1 MVRNKY
7 TLTTAGKSPSKKS
20 RTSSISKQHEHNCN
34 DDGET
39 GNLEG
44 SGSSS
49 SSSSSSSAEAS
60 DPTTA
65 KRCDSGSVHKQNL
78 YIISFPVIFVF
89 NILRSLLYQL
99 FVIFRYVYNF
109 TSKAVY
115 RPVRKECG
123 LEIVINTDGS
133 GHHHHH
139 HHHHHSNHPS
149 SVTGQHSQ
157 QQQYSPL
164 QQSPL
169 HLQQQQQ
176 PQQSQE
182 DLPQQQAHPLQCSH
196 SGTLVSGGGEGRE
209 MSIQRSA
216 SGSQVGPGDPLL
228 AKQKHHHRRAF
239 EYISKALKIDEDNED
254 QKELAIELYRKGILE
269 LERGIAVECWGGRGE
284 VWERAQRLHDKM
296 QTNLSMAR
304 DRLHFLECML
314 AATRLELMSETEQTG
329 SEKNQSH
336 RHAEVRRQNTFTLS
350 DTNMILD
357 VARTAHNSGHH
368 NHSSL
373 SSPTPPSSVAASSSP
388 APATAPQS
396 SIFSKFK
403 LPMFIPSA
411 LSGANTA
418 YQDPRSKQCRAT
430 AENKI
435 ISFNENCPTPP
446 SGSRSGGTT
455 PTTPTGCTG
464 TTAGK
469 LVGTKALGP
478 MASPQ
483 TMSVRQ
489 TNHEASGRKLTVGYK
504 RPGNLGMMNKSQ
516 TLPRSMGG
524 SRTTPTGGTGAI
536 AGGLMNGGT
545 AGAGYG
551 AGVTIGGAGGGGVP
565 KIVPKPAAT
574 PPAIRRQFSIPGGSP
589 IRKAANGSKGGAPV
603 RSKTPLNGQQPQST
617 QTGAG
622 AQQQQPTISV
632 KGVEPKLVQLIMD
645 EIVEGGAKVG
655 WQDIA
660 GQEVAKQALQEMVI
674 LPSMRPE
681 LFTGLRTPAKG
692 LLLFGPPGN
701 GKTLLAR
708 AVATECSATF
718 FSISAATLTS
728 KYVGEGEK
736 LVRALFA
743 VARELQPSIIFID
756 EVDSVLSE
764 RSSNEHEATR
774 RLKTEFLVQFDG
786 LPANSEADK
795 IVVMAATNRPQEL
808 DEAALRR
815 FPKRVYVTL
824 PDLDTRELLLRR
836 LLEKQ
841 GSPLGDADLRRLA
854 LLTEGYSG
862 SDLTALARDA
872 ALEPIRELNV
882 EEVKNMDPTKLRS
895 IREDDFHNSLKRIRR
910 SVAPHSLAAYE
921 KWLQDFGDVTL

>member
-20 RTSSISKQHEHNCN
+20 RTGSISKQHDAS

-39 GNLEG
+39 GNLD
-44 SGSSS
+44 SGSASGGPVGGGTDSS
-49 SSSSSSSAEAS
+49 
-60 DPTTA
+60 A
-65 KRCDSGSVHKQNL
+65 KRCDGGSVHKQNL

-89 NILRSLLYQL
+89 NVLRSLLYQL
-99 FVIFRYVYNF
+99 FIVFRYVYNF
-109 TSKAVY
+109 TTKVVY
-115 RPVRKECG
+115 KPVKKECG
-123 LEIVINTDGS
+123 LEIVINTDHT
-133 GHHHHH
+133 HHHHH
-139 HHHHHSNHPS
+139 HHRHSSHSIHS
-149 SVTGQHSQ
+149 SPSQ
-157 QQQYSPL
+157 QQQL
-164 QQSPL
+164 QQL
-169 HLQQQQQ
+169 QHQHQQQQQ
-176 PQQSQE
+176 HQYSLLQQEQQHGVVDSN
-182 DLPQQQAHPLQCSH
+182 QQAGHPLQSSQSGILVH
-196 SGTLVSGGGEGRE
+196 SEGRE

-304 DRLHFLECML
+304 DRLQFLELML
-314 AATRLELMSETEQTG
+314 EAQRLELTESKQNEQNYKHHH
-329 SEKNQSH
+329 SP
-336 RHAEVRRQNTFTLS
+336 VRRQNTFTLS
-350 DTNMILD
+350 TEDERWDSTVL
-357 VARTAHNSGHH
+357 HY
-368 NHSSL
+368 
-373 SSPTPPSSVAASSSP
+373 PSSTSTAPSGASPASTSSSSP
-388 APATAPQS
+388 SKNVTGREKTNER
-396 SIFSKFK
+396 KFK
-403 LPMFIPSA
+403 LPMFIPATLNVTGSPK
-411 LSGANTA
+411 SPTVREVP
-418 YQDPRSKQCRAT
+418 YRDTKSKPFN

-435 ISFNENCPTPP
+435 VSFNENCATTFPPACPTAVTSKGTARTTVTP
-446 SGSRSGGTT
+446 STGVPSHTLTT
-455 PTTPTGCTG
+455 
-464 TTAGK
+464 K
-469 LVGTKALGP
+469 
-478 MASPQ
+478 
-483 TMSVRQ
+483 Q
-489 TNHEASGRKLTVGYK
+489 TNIEASGRKLTVGYK
-504 RPGNLGMMNKSQ
+504 RPGNLGVMNKSQ

-524 SRTTPTGGTGAI
+524 SRTTPTGGGVGSIACGLGNGATY
-536 AGGLMNGGT
+536 GSNT
-545 AGAGYG
+545 AG
-551 AGVTIGGAGGGGVP
+551 GGAGMP

-574 PPAIRRQFSIPGGSP
+574 PPAIRRQFSIPGSSP
-589 IRKAANGSKGGAPV
+589 VRKASNGYGSKNTPPP
-603 RSKTPLNGQQPQST
+603 RSKTPLAGQPQPQQQPQ
-617 QTGAG
+617 
-622 AQQQQPTISV
+622 ISV
-632 KGVEPKLVQLIMD
+632 KGVEPKLVQIIMD
-645 EIVEGGAKVG
+645 EIVEGGAKVQ
-655 WQDIA
+655 WLDIA

-674 LPSMRPE
+674 LPSVRPE

-728 KYVGEGEK
+728 KYVGDGEK

-824 PDLDTRELLLRR
+824 PDRDTRELLLRR
-836 LLEKQ
+836 LLQKQ
-841 GSPLGDADLRRLA
+841 GSPLSDADLAHLA
-854 LLTEGYSG
+854 MLTDGYSG

-895 IREDDFHNSLKRIRR
+895 IRESDFHNSLKRIRR
-910 SVAPHSLAAYE
+910 SVAPQSLAAYE

>member
-20 RTSSISKQHEHNCN
+20 RTGSISKQHDAS

-39 GNLEG
+39 GNLD
-44 SGSSS
+44 SGSASGGPVGGGTDSS
-49 SSSSSSSAEAS
+49 
-60 DPTTA
+60 A
-65 KRCDSGSVHKQNL
+65 KRCDGGSVHKQNL

-89 NILRSLLYQL
+89 NVLRSLLYQL
-99 FVIFRYVYNF
+99 FIVFRYVYNF
-109 TSKAVY
+109 TTKVVY
-115 RPVRKECG
+115 KPVKKECG
-123 LEIVINTDGS
+123 LEIVINTDHT
-133 GHHHHH
+133 HHHHH
-139 HHHHHSNHPS
+139 HHRHSSHSIHS
-149 SVTGQHSQ
+149 SPSQ
-157 QQQYSPL
+157 QQQL
-164 QQSPL
+164 QQL
-169 HLQQQQQ
+169 QHQHQQQQQ
-176 PQQSQE
+176 HQYSLLQQEQQHGVVDSN
-182 DLPQQQAHPLQCSH
+182 QQAGHPLQSSQSGILVH
-196 SGTLVSGGGEGRE
+196 SEGRE

-304 DRLHFLECML
+304 DRLQFL
-314 AATRLELMSETEQTG
+314 
-329 SEKNQSH
+329 
-336 RHAEVRRQNTFTLS
+336 
-350 DTNMILD
+350 
-357 VARTAHNSGHH
+357 
-368 NHSSL
+368 
-373 SSPTPPSSVAASSSP
+373 
-388 APATAPQS
+388 
-396 SIFSKFK
+396 
-403 LPMFIPSA
+403 
-411 LSGANTA
+411 
-418 YQDPRSKQCRAT
+418 
-430 AENKI
+430 
-435 ISFNENCPTPP
+435 
-446 SGSRSGGTT
+446 
-455 PTTPTGCTG
+455 
-464 TTAGK
+464 
-469 LVGTKALGP
+469 
-478 MASPQ
+478 
-483 TMSVRQ
+483 
-489 TNHEASGRKLTVGYK
+489 ASGRKLTVGYK
-504 RPGNLGMMNKSQ
+504 RPGNLGVMNKSQ

-524 SRTTPTGGTGAI
+524 SRTTPTGGGVGSIACGLGNGATY
-536 AGGLMNGGT
+536 GSNT
-545 AGAGYG
+545 AG
-551 AGVTIGGAGGGGVP
+551 GGAGMP

-574 PPAIRRQFSIPGGSP
+574 PPAIRRQFSIPGSSP
-589 IRKAANGSKGGAPV
+589 VRKASNGYGSKNTPPP
-603 RSKTPLNGQQPQST
+603 RSKTPLAGQPQPQQQPQ
-617 QTGAG
+617 
-622 AQQQQPTISV
+622 ISV
-632 KGVEPKLVQLIMD
+632 KGVEPKLVQIIMD
-645 EIVEGGAKVG
+645 EIVEGGAKVQ
-655 WQDIA
+655 WLDIA

-674 LPSMRPE
+674 LPSVRPE

-728 KYVGEGEK
+728 KYVGDGEK

-824 PDLDTRELLLRR
+824 PDRDTRELLLRR
-836 LLEKQ
+836 LLQKQ
-841 GSPLGDADLRRLA
+841 GSPLSDADLAHLA
-854 LLTEGYSG
+854 MLTDGYSG

-895 IREDDFHNSLKRIRR
+895 IRESDFHNSLKRIRR
-910 SVAPHSLAAYE
+910 SVAPQSLAAYE

>member
-7 TLTTAGKSPSKKS
+7 TLTTAGKSPSKKA
-20 RTSSISKQHEHNCN
+20 RTGSISKQHDAS

-39 GNLEG
+39 GNLDSGNG
-44 SGSSS
+44 SGSPVGGGTDTS
-49 SSSSSSSAEAS
+49 
-60 DPTTA
+60 A
-65 KRCDSGSVHKQNL
+65 KRCDGSSVHKQNL

-89 NILRSLLYQL
+89 NVLRSLLYQL
-99 FVIFRYVYNF
+99 FIVFRYVYNF
-109 TSKAVY
+109 TTKVVY
-115 RPVRKECG
+115 KPVKKECG
-123 LEIVINTDGS
+123 LEIVINTDH

-139 HHHHHSNHPS
+139 HHRHSSHS
-149 SVTGQHSQ
+149 IHSTTSQ
-157 QQQYSPL
+157 QQQHL
-164 QQSPL
+164 QQ
-169 HLQQQQQ
+169 LQQQQQ
-176 PQQSQE
+176 QHQYSLLQQ
-182 DLPQQQAHPLQCSH
+182 DQQQQQQGVADSTQQTAAHPLQSSQ
-196 SGTLVSGGGEGRE
+196 SGILVHGEGRE

-304 DRLHFLECML
+304 DRLQFL
-314 AATRLELMSETEQTG
+314 
-329 SEKNQSH
+329 
-336 RHAEVRRQNTFTLS
+336 
-350 DTNMILD
+350 
-357 VARTAHNSGHH
+357 
-368 NHSSL
+368 
-373 SSPTPPSSVAASSSP
+373 
-388 APATAPQS
+388 
-396 SIFSKFK
+396 
-403 LPMFIPSA
+403 
-411 LSGANTA
+411 
-418 YQDPRSKQCRAT
+418 
-430 AENKI
+430 
-435 ISFNENCPTPP
+435 
-446 SGSRSGGTT
+446 
-455 PTTPTGCTG
+455 
-464 TTAGK
+464 
-469 LVGTKALGP
+469 
-478 MASPQ
+478 
-483 TMSVRQ
+483 
-489 TNHEASGRKLTVGYK
+489 ASGRKLTVGYK
-504 RPGNLGMMNKSQ
+504 RPGNLGVMNKSQ

-524 SRTTPTGGTGAI
+524 TRTTPTGTGVGGI
-536 AGGLMNGGT
+536 AGGLGNGATYGSST
-545 AGAGYG
+545 AG
-551 AGVTIGGAGGGGVP
+551 GGAGMP

-574 PPAIRRQFSIPGGSP
+574 PPAIRRQFSIPGSSP
-589 IRKAANGSKGGAPV
+589 VRKASNGYGSKNTPPPP
-603 RSKTPLNGQQPQST
+603 RSKTPLAGQQQPQP
-617 QTGAG
+617 
-622 AQQQQPTISV
+622 QQPQISV
-632 KGVEPKLVQLIMD
+632 KGVEPKLVQIIMD
-645 EIVEGGAKVG
+645 EIVEGGAKVQ

-674 LPSMRPE
+674 LPSVRPE

-728 KYVGEGEK
+728 KYVGDGEK

-764 RSSNEHEATR
+764 RNSNEHEATR

-786 LPANSEADK
+786 LPANSEVDK

-824 PDLDTRELLLRR
+824 PDRDTRELLLRR
-836 LLEKQ
+836 LLQKQ
-841 GSPLGDADLRRLA
+841 GSPLSDSELAQLA

-895 IREDDFHNSLKRIRR
+895 IRESDFHNSLKRIRR
-910 SVAPHSLAAYE
+910 SVAPQSLAAYE

>member
-39 GNLEG
+39 GNLAE
-44 SGSSS
+44 SGS

-109 TSKAVY
+109 TSKVVY

-139 HHHHHSNHPS
+139 HHHHHSNHT
-149 SVTGQHSQ
+149 SVAGQHSQQQ

-164 QQSPL
+164 QQPPFQ
-169 HLQQQQQ
+169 QQQQQ
-176 PQQSQE
+176 PQQAQE

-196 SGTLVSGGGEGRE
+196 SGTLVSGGEGRE

-314 AATRLELMSETEQTG
+314 AATRLELTSETEQTTR

-336 RHAEVRRQNTFTLS
+336 RQAVVRRQNTFTLS
-350 DTNMILD
+350 DTNMTLD
-357 VARTAHNSGHH
+357 EAQTANNTGH
-368 NHSSL
+368 NHSS
-373 SSPTPPSSVAASSSP
+373 SSSTVPSSSASSASSSP
-388 APATAPQS
+388 
-396 SIFSKFK
+396 SIFGRFK
-403 LPMFIPSA
+403 LPLFIPSA

-418 YQDPRSKQCRAT
+418 YQDPRSKQCRAAAT
-430 AENKI
+430 ENKI
-435 ISFNENCPTPP
+435 ISFNENCPTPAP
-446 SGSRSGGTT
+446 SASRSGGTT
-455 PTTPTGCTG
+455 PTTPTGGCTG
-464 TTAGK
+464 LTADK
-469 LVGTKALGP
+469 PVGTRAATA
-478 MASPQ
+478 MAAPPQ

-536 AGGLMNGGT
+536 AGGLMNGGGT
-545 AGAGYG
+545 TGAGYG
-551 AGVTIGGAGGGGVP
+551 AGATTGGGMP

-622 AQQQQPTISV
+622 AQQQQQQPTISV

-836 LLEKQ
+836 LLQKQ
-841 GSPLGDADLRRLA
+841 GSPLGDGDLRRLA

>member
-20 RTSSISKQHEHNCN
+20 RTGSLSKQHDATGD

-39 GNLEG
+39 GTLDG
-44 SGSSS
+44 SGSAAGSPVGGGTD
-49 SSSSSSSAEAS
+49 AA
-60 DPTTA
+60 A
-65 KRCDSGSVHKQNL
+65 KRCDGGSVHKQNL

-89 NILRSLLYQL
+89 NVLRSLLYQL
-99 FVIFRYVYNF
+99 FIVFRYVYNF
-109 TSKAVY
+109 TTKVVY

-123 LEIVINTDGS
+123 LEIVINTDQH

-139 HHHHHSNHPS
+139 HHRHSS
-149 SVTGQHSQ
+149 HSIHSTAAAHQ
-157 QQQYSPL
+157 L
-164 QQSPL
+164 QQ
-169 HLQQQQQ
+169 HQQQQQ
-176 PQQSQE
+176 HQYSLLQQEQHGVTE
-182 DLPQQQAHPLQCSH
+182 PQQQQQQQHQAAHPLQCSQ
-196 SGTLVSGGGEGRE
+196 SGILVNGEGRE

-304 DRLHFLECML
+304 DRLQFLGML
-314 AATRLELMSETEQTG
+314 CVCVSVQRKHLHPTRTTLPYRDVKSKLHTTPTE
-329 SEKNQSH
+329 N
-336 RHAEVRRQNTFTLS
+336 RMV
-350 DTNMILD
+350 
-357 VARTAHNSGHH
+357 
-368 NHSSL
+368 
-373 SSPTPPSSVAASSSP
+373 
-388 APATAPQS
+388 
-396 SIFSKFK
+396 
-403 LPMFIPSA
+403 
-411 LSGANTA
+411 
-418 YQDPRSKQCRAT
+418 
-430 AENKI
+430 
-435 ISFNENCPTPP
+435 SFNENCTITTNHHPARGTAA
-446 SGSRSGGTT
+446 SSR
-455 PTTPTGCTG
+455 PTTAA
-464 TTAGK
+464 TAPATPSLPIK
-469 LVGTKALGP
+469 QT
-478 MASPQ
+478 AS
-483 TMSVRQ
+483 
-489 TNHEASGRKLTVGYK
+489 EASGRKLTVGYK
-504 RPGNLGMMNKSQ
+504 RPGNLGVMNKSQ

-524 SRTTPTGGTGAI
+524 TRTTPTGTGGAGGI
-536 AGGLMNGGT
+536 AGGLGNGGT
-545 AGAGYG
+545 YG
-551 AGVTIGGAGGGGVP
+551 GSIVGGGAGMP

-574 PPAIRRQFSIPGGSP
+574 PPAIRRQFSVSIPIPGSSP
-589 IRKAANGSKGGAPV
+589 VRKASNGYGSKNTPPP
-603 RSKTPLNGQQPQST
+603 RSKTPLAGQQPQ
-617 QTGAG
+617 QPQQQ
-622 AQQQQPTISV
+622 QQQQPQISV
-632 KGVEPKLVQLIMD
+632 KGVEPKLVQIIMD
-645 EIVEGGAKVG
+645 EIVEGGAKVQ

-674 LPSMRPE
+674 LPSVRPE

-728 KYVGEGEK
+728 KYVGDGEK

-786 LPANSEADK
+786 LPANSEADR

-824 PDLDTRELLLRR
+824 PDRDTRELLLRR
-836 LLEKQ
+836 LLQKQ
-841 GSPLGDADLRRLA
+841 GSPLSDADLAHLA
-854 LLTEGYSG
+854 QLTEGYSG

-895 IREDDFHNSLKRIRR
+895 IRESDFHNSLKRIRR
-910 SVAPHSLAAYE
+910 SVAPQSLAAYE